1 LRNEGLAT
9 EPGLASGAAGSLAF
23 MERRWPSNTVV
34 AQDRSFSII
43 PAQIFAAAAAS
54 LIGPATNLSCMPSP
68 LLLSLMMMIGR
79 NVVNAAFDLDLRSP
93 RHSARKPGSEFAPPT
108 SIPNSVR
115 WTANLGAA
123 DAESDSA
130 ASSAGEV
137 EATTTSGIGSA
148 VTVFGGALGSINF
161 PAAGSGGA
169 IMDFAA
175 TSVGGVTAGPLE
187 AAGAL
192 DDAAAGLG
200 SGGGAAAAEF
210 FSAAGAVVAVVVPT
224 ADTAGP
230 GGDFWAAA
238 GISGGAAACG
248 AVTVEFCR
256 AIAGAVVAVV
266 APIGDTPG
274 AGDDF

>member
-1 LRNEGLAT
+1 MVV
-9 EPGLASGAAGSLAF
+9 

-34 AQDRSFSII
+34 AQARSFSIM

-68 LLLSLMMMIGR
+68 LLLSLMTMIGR
-79 NVVNAAFDLDLRSP
+79 KVVNEAFDLDLRSP
-93 RHSARKPGSEFAPPT
+93 RHSARKPESEFAPPT

-137 EATTTSGIGSA
+137 EATITSGMGSA

-161 PAAGSGGA
+161 PAAGSGGP

-175 TSVGGVTAGPLE
+175 TSGVGGVTAGPFE
-187 AAGAL
+187 ATGAP
-192 DDAAAGLG
+192 DDARAGLG
-200 SGGGAAAAEF
+200 SGGGAAVAGV
-210 FSAAGAVVAVVVPT
+210 FSATEAVVAVVVPT

-230 GGDFWAAA
+230 GDGFWGAAA
-238 GISGGAAACG
+238 VAGGAAACG
-248 AVTVEFCR
+248 VTVEFCSV
-256 AIAGAVVAVV
+256 IAGAVVAVV
-266 APIGDTPG
+266 APMGDTAG
-274 AGDDF
+274 AGDGF

>member
-1 LRNEGLAT
+1 M
-9 EPGLASGAAGSLAF
+9 ASETTGSVF
-23 MERRWPSNTVV
+23 MERRWPSNMVV
-34 AQDRSFSII
+34 AQARSFSIM

-68 LLLSLMMMIGR
+68 LLLSLMTMIGR
-79 NVVNAAFDLDLRSP
+79 NVVSAAFDLDLRSP

-137 EATTTSGIGSA
+137 EATITSGMGSA
-148 VTVFGGALGSINF
+148 VMVFGGALGSINF
-161 PAAGSGGA
+161 PAAGSGGP

-175 TSVGGVTAGPLE
+175 TSGVGGVTAGPVDTT
-187 AAGAL
+187 GAL
-192 DDAAAGLG
+192 DDAGTVLG
-200 SGGGAAAAEF
+200 SGGGAAVTGV
-210 FSAAGAVVAVVVPT
+210 FSAAGAVVALVVPT

-230 GGDFWAAA
+230 GDDFWAAA
-238 GISGGAAACG
+238 GISGGAVACG
-248 AVTVEFCR
+248 DVTVEFCR
-256 AIAGAVVAVV
+256 VIAGAVVAVV
-266 APIGDTPG
+266 AAVGDTAG
-274 AGDDF
+274 AGEGF